1 MKFTVARKDLLRAL
15 AHVVPVSDAKSTMP
29 VLANVLLAV
38 HPDKL
43 HGCLTLSGS
52 NLEITATMD
61 EAVSVEEEGSICL
74 PARALLDRVKAMPEG
89 DLIIE
94 VKGTE
99 AKLKAKGAA
108 RKFTLHGI
116 PAAEFP
122 TMPELETPDWSH
134 EMPALQLAEL
144 LEATSAS
151 ISTDET
157 RVHLNSL
164 CIETID
170 DVMRCASTDGHRLSA
185 MASGVMPARAP
196 KEMLVPRGGVLR
208 IKALIEGAEST
219 VRLARCGKNLWVT
232 CSDRHLCLK
241 LAEGQFPP
249 WQQVVPKTSDVTVE
263 LSRVALMNAVR
274 AVSVSAPNSKGVKV
288 ELSRSKLKLTT
299 ESPDGGEGVDELD
312 CKCELAGSR
321 TYGVNGDYLVSA
333 LDAMSTESVLVKL
346 VGELDPIVIEPVGA
360 AREQLVVLMPM
371 RI

>member
-1 MKFTVARKDLLRAL
+1 VKFTTNRKDFLRCL
-15 AHVVPVSDAKSTMP
+15 GHVVPATDAKSTMP
-29 VLANVLLAV
+29 IFGNVLLVAD
-38 HPDKL
+38 PDKL
-43 HGCLTLSGS
+43 HGCLNLSGS

-61 EAVSVEEEGSICL
+61 QSVTVDEAGQICL
-74 PARALLDRVKAMPEG
+74 PARALLDRVKAMPDG
-89 DLIIE
+89 DLVIE

-99 AKLKAKGAA
+99 AKIKAKGAA

-122 TMPELETPDWSH
+122 TMPELEKPDWSH

-164 CIETID
+164 CVETIE

-185 MASGVMPARAP
+185 MASGPMPSGTL
-196 KEMLVPRGGVLR
+196 KEMLVPRGAVLR
-208 IKALIEGAEST
+208 IKALIEGANEM

-232 CSDRHLCLK
+232 CNEKNLCLK

-249 WQQVVPKTSDVTVE
+249 WQQVVPKEHTIAVQVG
-263 LSRVALMNAVR
+263 RAALMSSAR
-274 AVSVSAPNSKGVKV
+274 AVSVSAPSNRGVKFEV
-288 ELSRSKLKLTT
+288 SMGKIRLAA
-299 ESPDGGEGVDELD
+299 ESAEGGEGADELECD
-312 CKCELAGSR
+312 CAVAGTH
-321 TYGVNGDYLVSA
+321 TYGLNAEYLIAA
-333 LDAMSTESVLVKL
+333 LDAMSTDNVLVKL

-360 AREQLVVLMPM
+360 TREQLVVLMPM